1 MSETLN
7 LTKDNMG
14 YWSIYRKK
22 CYNDKN
28 FHIIENEECKRLFQ
42 LLFTKLSKPAS

>member
-1 MSETLN
+1 MFETLN

-22 CYNDKN
+22 CYDNQN
-28 FHIIENEECKRLFQ
+28 RHILDNQNCRKLFQ
-42 LLFTKLSKPAS
+42 LLFTKSSKPAS

>member
-1 MSETLN
+1 MSETLD

-22 CYNDKN
+22 CYDNQN
-28 FHIIENEECKRLFQ
+28 RHITNNQECIKLFQ
-42 LLFTKLSKPAS
+42 LLFTKSSKPAS